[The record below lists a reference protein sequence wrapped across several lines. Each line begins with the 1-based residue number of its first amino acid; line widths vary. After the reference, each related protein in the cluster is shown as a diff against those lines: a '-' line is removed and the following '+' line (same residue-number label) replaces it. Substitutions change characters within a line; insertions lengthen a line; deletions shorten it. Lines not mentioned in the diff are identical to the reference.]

1 VSFPPVSSQCRA
13 LRRKSCTNPTLLH
26 SIFFIFSALIEFALI
41 RHRRKEH
48 RFGPSPANGY
58 TEGYAKKR
66 RGFGFRRK
74 RNTDLSG
81 NALPEHTHPNQLGEP
96 GMAQPAPTY
105 GDGVYNRV

>member
-1 VSFPPVSSQCRA
+1 MSLTLFECSF
-13 LRRKSCTNPTLLH
+13 
-26 SIFFIFSALIEFALI
+26 FFIFSAIIEIALI

-66 RGFGFRRK
+66 RGFGFRRNK
-74 RNTDLSG
+74 KNTGLSG
-81 NALPEHTHPNQLGEP
+81 NDLPEHTHPNQLNEP
-96 GMAQPAPTY
+96 AMAQPGATY